1 MGKVSRS
8 GQAAILSNEQID
20 RVIAVCRQ
28 PYKCVVAIAAFT
40 GCRISEALALK
51 SENLNLGGETITFT
65 VTKTEKPRTVFLHP
79 DLIAM
84 LDDAALPSNGYL
96 FPSTRTA
103 GHVTRQAVDQELRA
117 VLADLGIKGA
127 STHSFR
133 RSLATNLHGKGVPL
147 KAIAAVTGHESLAS
161 LSLYIDV
168 TDEQRR
174 SAIMAR

>member
-20 RVIAVCRQ
+20 RVIGICRA
-28 PYKCVVAIAAFT
+28 PYKYVVAIAAFT

-51 SENLNLGGETITFT
+51 SENLNLGGETITFV
-65 VTKTEKPRTVFLHP
+65 VTKTGKPRTVFLHP
-79 DLIAM
+79 ELVAM
-84 LDDAALPSNGYL
+84 LSDAALPSNGYL

-103 GHVTRQAVDQELRA
+103 GHVTRQAVDQELRG
-117 VLADLGIKGA
+117 VLADLGIQGA